1 MPRILVVDRTHPDHA
16 AIAKAAELLRE
27 GALVAFPTETV
38 YGLGAHALDVEAV
51 RRIYEA
57 KGRPS
62 WNPLIVH
69 VSDAGAARALA
80 REWPAVADVLA
91 RAFWPGP
98 LTLVV
103 RKRAGVPDEIT
114 AGLDTVGLRVP
125 SHPVALALLRAATV
139 PVAAPSANRFTR
151 ISPTTAAHV
160 ARGLGD
166 RVDLIVDGGPSDVGI
181 ESTVLD
187 VSGEVPTILRP
198 GHISLAQLAAVA
210 GAVRVASDAEP
221 DDLETA
227 RRSPGTMGRH
237 YAPSAAV
244 IVFGP
249 ADRAR
254 AAEAARLARA
264 EGHRVGALLLSPLDA
279 PIDDPVAMRDDPAAY
294 AHQLYAALHDLDAR
308 GCDVI
313 LIERVSDDDAWAGV
327 RDRIERAAR

>member
-1 MPRILVVDRTHPDHA
+1 MPRILVVDRTHPDRA
-16 AIAKAAELLRE
+16 AIASAADLLRE

-69 VSDAGAARALA
+69 VSDAAAARALA
-80 REWPAVADVLA
+80 REWPPVADVLA

-125 SHPVALALLRAATV
+125 SHPVALALLRAASV

-160 ARGLGD
+160 ARG
-166 RVDLIVDGGPSDVGI
+166 
-181 ESTVLD
+181 
-187 VSGEVPTILRP
+187 
-198 GHISLAQLAAVA
+198 
-210 GAVRVASDAEP
+210 
-221 DDLETA
+221 
-227 RRSPGTMGRH
+227 
-237 YAPSAAV
+237 
-244 IVFGP
+244 
-249 ADRAR
+249 
-254 AAEAARLARA
+254 
-264 EGHRVGALLLSPLDA
+264 
-279 PIDDPVAMRDDPAAY
+279 
-294 AHQLYAALHDLDAR
+294 
-308 GCDVI
+308 
-313 LIERVSDDDAWAGV
+313 
-327 RDRIERAAR
+327 